1 MLLINDAERR
11 QNTAGADIDRIGQQK
26 IDIELLNREFTAIR
40 AVIAVGYKSMLEL
53 RLGRQLDP
61 VVKVVAH
68 IHHEPMDIKLVV
80 ASLLK
85 VGVDFSIAAQVEL
98 AGLSL
103 KKRKVAL
110 LVLQVF
116 NFCVHNR
123 QLLFEGLN
131 AVVIHCAGSTGHH
144 LH

>member
-61 VVKVVAH
+61 VVK
-68 IHHEPMDIKLVV
+68 
-80 ASLLK
+80 S
-85 VGVDFSIAAQVEL
+85 
-98 AGLSL
+98 
-103 KKRKVAL
+103 
-110 LVLQVF
+110 
-116 NFCVHNR
+116 
-123 QLLFEGLN
+123 
-131 AVVIHCAGSTGHH
+131 
-144 LH
+144 